1 MDDRFDLVVIGSG
14 PAGEKG
20 AAQAAYFGKRVAIV
34 ERAPQ
39 LGGACANSGT
49 IPSKTLRE
57 TCLLFSGYKQRGLQ
71 GLPQFKVE
79 GFGPR
84 ELMTRERF
92 VVETERERVG
102 KNIER
107 HGIRLYQGSA
117 SFVDPHTVEV
127 SAGDGSKS
135 RLQADFFL
143 VAVGSFPHHPPGID
157 FAHVRIHDSDEILDI
172 VEIPRELIVV
182 GAGVIGCEYATM
194 FAALGVHVTLVEPR
208 DTLLPFLDRE
218 MAERLLQV
226 MRGRLAMDVRLGVS
240 VKTVAGHAEKVSVEL
255 ADGTQLEAC
264 QLLYAAGRT
273 GAIAGLG
280 LELLGIEPDQRGNL
294 KVDAS
299 YRTSASHVYAAGD
312 VIGFPSLASVSM
324 EQARVAVVHAFE
336 LGYKERVAALLPYG
350 IYTIPELS
358 MIGETEESAK
368 AKGLDVETGRAAY
381 SQNARGQIIGD
392 QDGIV
397 KLVFQ
402 RADRKLVGAHVIGE
416 NAAEIIHVAAAV
428 MHHGGRID
436 SFIEMVFNYPT
447 LCEAFKYAAYDGLGR
462 VAGRPGP
469 SSVTRLRQ

>member
-34 ERAPQ
+34 ERAPH

-57 TCLLFSGYKQRGLQ
+57 TCLHFSGYKQRGVR

-84 ELMTRERF
+84 ELMSRERF
-92 VVETERERVG
+92 VVDAERERVG

-117 SFVDPHTVEV
+117 RFADPHTLEV
-127 SAGDGSKS
+127 TGSGGSKS
-135 RLQADFFL
+135 RLHGDVFL

-172 VEIPRELIVV
+172 VEVPRELIVV

-194 FAALGVHVTLVEPR
+194 FAVLGVQVTLVEPR
-208 DTLLPFLDRE
+208 EALLPFLDRE

-226 MRGRLAMDVRLGVS
+226 MRGRLAMDVRLGVP
-240 VKTVAGHAEKVSVEL
+240 VKTVVGQAEKVSVEL
-255 ADGTQLEAC
+255 ADGTQIAAS

-280 LELLGIEPDQRGNL
+280 LEVLGIEPDHRGNL
-294 KVDAS
+294 KVDAF
-299 YRTSASHVYAAGD
+299 YRTSAPHVYAAGD
-312 VIGFPSLASVSM
+312 VIGFPALASVSM
-324 EQARVAVVHAFE
+324 EQARVAVTHAFD
-336 LGYKERVAALLPYG
+336 LGYKDRVDPLLPYG
-350 IYTIPELS
+350 IYTIPEMS

-368 AKGLDVETGRAAY
+368 EKGLDVETGSAAY

-392 QDGIV
+392 QDGII

-402 RADRKLVGAHVIGE
+402 RSSRKLVGAHIIGE
-416 NAAEIIHVAAAV
+416 NASEIIHVAAAL

-447 LCEAFKYAAYDGLGR
+447 LCEGFKYAAYDGLGR
-462 VAGRPGP
+462 LAGRPGP
-469 SSVTRLRQ
+469 SSVTQLKQ

>member
-20 AAQAAYFGKRVAIV
+20 AAQAAYFGKRVAII
-34 ERAPQ
+34 ERAPH

-57 TCLLFSGYKQRGLQ
+57 TCLHFSGHKQRGVR

-84 ELMTRERF
+84 ELMSRERF
-92 VVETERERVG
+92 VVDTERERVG

-117 SFVDPHTVEV
+117 RFVDPHTLEV
-127 SAGDGSKS
+127 TAGDGSKQ
-135 RLQADFFL
+135 RLRADVFL
-143 VAVGSFPHHPPGID
+143 VAVGSVPYHPPNID

-172 VEIPRELIVV
+172 AEVPRELIVV

-194 FAALGVHVTLVEPR
+194 FAVLGVHVTLVEPR
-208 DTLLPFLDRE
+208 DALLPFLDRE
-218 MAERLLQV
+218 MADRLLQV
-226 MRGRLAMDVRLGVS
+226 MRGRLVIDVRLGVP
-240 VKTVAGHAEKVSVEL
+240 VTTVVGHAEKVTAEL
-255 ADGTQLEAC
+255 ADGTQISAS

-280 LELLGIEPDQRGNL
+280 LDLLGIEPDQRGNL
-294 KVDAS
+294 RVDS
-299 YRTSASHVYAAGD
+299 FYRTSAPHVYAAGD
-312 VIGFPSLASVSM
+312 VIGFPALASVSM
-324 EQARVAVVHAFE
+324 EQARVAVTHAFD
-336 LGYKERVAALLPYG
+336 LGYKDRVDPLLPYG
-350 IYTIPELS
+350 IYTIPEMS

-368 AKGLDVETGRAAY
+368 QKGLDVETGRAAY

-392 QDGIV
+392 QDGII

-447 LCEAFKYAAYDGLGR
+447 LCEGFKYAAYDGLGR
-462 VAGRPGP
+462 LSGRHGP
-469 SSVTRLRQ
+469 SSVTRLGQ